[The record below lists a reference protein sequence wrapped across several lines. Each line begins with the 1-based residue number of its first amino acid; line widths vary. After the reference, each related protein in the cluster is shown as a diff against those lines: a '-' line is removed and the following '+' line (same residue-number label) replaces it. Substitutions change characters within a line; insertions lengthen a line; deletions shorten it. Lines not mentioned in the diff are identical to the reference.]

1 MARTRAIAFP
11 RERRTAVWW
20 RTNATALLFMGPAV
34 VLVLVFLLAPVVI
47 TFVMSLT
54 DLATSTGLSNWQWIG
69 LENYARM
76 FRSQFWLIILGN
88 TLMYVAIVLAFN
100 VVVGLGIALLSVHME
115 AKAGGV
121 FRSLWLLP
129 RISPSVVYA
138 LMWTWAAASPPF
150 GMLNYVVA
158 RSEEHTSELQS
169 HHDLVCRLLL
179 EKKKTTA
186 LAECLMRTEILS
198 TTRDDSQLRGI
209 PPKSA

>member
-1 MARTRAIAFP
+1 
-11 RERRTAVWW
+11 
-20 RTNATALLFMGPAV
+20 MGPAV
-34 VLVLVFLLAPVVI
+34 VLVLVFRLAPVVI

-121 FRSLWLLP
+121 FRSD
-129 RISPSVVYA
+129 RKSVV
-138 LMWTWAAASPPF
+138 
-150 GMLNYVVA
+150 
-158 RSEEHTSELQS
+158 
-169 HHDLVCRLLL
+169 
-179 EKKKTTA
+179 
-186 LAECLMRTEILS
+186 
-198 TTRDDSQLRGI
+198 
-209 PPKSA
+209 